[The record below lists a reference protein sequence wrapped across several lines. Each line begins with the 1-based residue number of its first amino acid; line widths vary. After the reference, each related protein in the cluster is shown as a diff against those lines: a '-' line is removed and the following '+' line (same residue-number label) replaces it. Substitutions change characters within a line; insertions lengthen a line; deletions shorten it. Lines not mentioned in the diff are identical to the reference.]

1 MKYTDSAGADLSDC
15 HHHGQISN
23 DKYGYVRTF
32 YVLTTIRMS
41 GFLLCVCGGGGGVT
55 GGVTQLPTSSL
66 LKVHPTCSTHEQLQQ
81 TDLCTVFGNCF
92 K

>member
-1 MKYTDSAGADLSDC
+1 VKYTDSAGADLSDC

-41 GFLLCVCGGGGGVT
+41 GFLLCVCVGGSQGV
-55 GGVTQLPTSSL
+55 
-66 LKVHPTCSTHEQLQQ
+66 
-81 TDLCTVFGNCF
+81 
-92 K
+92 